1 MEKENK
7 TLAELL
13 IDLSRNCSIKEEYF
27 ANSFNLSPTEVKIL
41 KLFAFENSYTIKEIK
56 DKLKLTSGRIAQIV
70 SSLEKKKIV
79 IRVKD
84 DNDKR
89 NTIVNLTSKSSL
101 LVKNLQQSYDELNK
115 KILANINPEEK
126 QQIEQSL
133 NVLISVFSDWANKI
147 EN

>member
-70 SSLEKKKIV
+70 SSLEKKKIL

-84 DNDKR
+84 ESDKR
-89 NTIVNLTSKSSL
+89 NTIVNLTPKSLL
-101 LVKNLQQSYDELNK
+101 LVKNLKSSYDELNK
-115 KILANINPEEK
+115 KILANINPDEK
-126 QQIEQSL
+126 NQIEQSL
-133 NVLISVFSDWANKI
+133 NTLIRVFSVWANEVI
-147 EN
+147 N

>member
-70 SSLEKKKIV
+70 SSLERKKIL

-84 DNDKR
+84 ESDKR
-89 NTIVNLTSKSSL
+89 NTIVNLTPKSLL
-101 LVKNLQQSYDELNK
+101 LVKNLKSSYDELNK
-115 KILANINPEEK
+115 KILANINPDEK
-126 QQIEQSL
+126 NQIEQSL
-133 NVLISVFSDWANKI
+133 NTLIRVFSVWANEVI
-147 EN
+147 N